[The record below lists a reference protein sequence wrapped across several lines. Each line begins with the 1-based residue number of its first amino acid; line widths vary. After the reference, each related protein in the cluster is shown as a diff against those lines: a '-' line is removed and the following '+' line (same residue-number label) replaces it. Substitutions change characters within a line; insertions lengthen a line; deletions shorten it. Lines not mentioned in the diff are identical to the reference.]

1 MKASLMAH
9 RILIV
14 GKDETLVKTRA
25 LVLNSRYE
33 TESTDPKNLNDRLRE
48 GHFDLLLVCYSV
60 EPEAADNLI
69 FRVHKKY
76 PDLCIVRVLTAWG
89 PQSKNPH
96 AHAVIRVTF
105 EPRAWADEIDRLL
118 AQGVTQGFK

>member
-1 MKASLMAH
+1 MAQ

-14 GKDETLVKTRA
+14 GTDETLVKTRA

-33 TESTDPKNLNDRLRE
+33 TESTDPKSMNGRLRE
-48 GHFDLLLVCYSV
+48 GSFNLLLVCYSV
-60 EPEAADNLI
+60 EPEVADKLI
-69 FRVHKKY
+69 FEAHKQY
-76 PDLCIVRVLTAWG
+76 PHLCIVRLLTAWG
-89 PQSKNPH
+89 QQPENPH

-118 AQGVTQGFK
+118 AQGVTQAFK

>member
-1 MKASLMAH
+1 MAH

-14 GKDETLVKTRA
+14 GTDETLVKTRT

-33 TESTDPKNLNDRLRE
+33 TESTNPKNLKDRLRE
-48 GHFDLLLVCYSV
+48 GHFNLLLVCYSV
-60 EPEAADNLI
+60 EVEAADKLI
-69 FRVHKKY
+69 FKAHQQY
-76 PDLCIVRVLTAWG
+76 PNLCIVRLLTAWG
-89 PQSKNPH
+89 QQPDNPH

-118 AQGVTQGFK
+118 AQGVAQSFN